1 MELPI
6 ISELLHFLI
15 GFLLD
20 FVYPLNLGRLFDVEM
35 RKWILLVLAEV
46 LRLHEISESNMVS
59 MNLTA
64 LFFSL
69 SVNRVEMLRYQFVS
83 EADF

>member
-1 MELPI
+1 
-6 ISELLHFLI
+6 
-15 GFLLD
+15 
-20 FVYPLNLGRLFDVEM
+20 VYPLNLGRLFDVEM